1 MKQRTFLVV
10 ALGLAA
16 VLIAGG
22 LYASNMAFKLNYPL
36 AGDTNPASS
45 SGKNSIALPY
55 NAQTGIAD
63 AKNLLDDIN
72 LASSPGNV
80 LQVAEWQKGGLL
92 GDGFVGYTGTSGSPF
107 PLVPGDAYLV
117 QVTNDVNYII
127 VGSHDPG
134 LALTFLGDANPSS
147 KSGKNFYSYPYHSTS
162 GDAKQLLDEVNA
174 HAAASVVLQVAQ
186 WQEGGLLGD
195 GFVGY
200 TGTSGSPFPLIPGE
214 GYLIQT
220 SVDVNN
226 FVPSHF

>member
-36 AGDTNPASS
+36 AGDLNPASS
-45 SGKNSIALPY
+45 SGQNSIALPY
-55 NAQTGIAD
+55 NAQTGIGD

-80 LQVAEWQKGGLL
+80 LQVAEWRRDQ
-92 GDGFVGYTGTSGSPF
+92 DGFVGYTGTSGSPF

-117 QVTNDVNYII
+117 QVTNDVSYII

-134 LALTFLGDANPSS
+134 LQLNFLGDADPGSS
-147 KSGKNFYSYPYHSTS
+147 SGQNYYSYPYHSTS

-174 HAAASVVLQVAQ
+174 HAGSSVVLQVAQ
-186 WQEGGLLGD
+186 WQEDQD

-200 TGTSGSPFPLIPGE
+200 TGTSGSPFALIPGE
-214 GYLIQT
+214 GYLVQT
-220 SVDVNN
+220 TINVNN